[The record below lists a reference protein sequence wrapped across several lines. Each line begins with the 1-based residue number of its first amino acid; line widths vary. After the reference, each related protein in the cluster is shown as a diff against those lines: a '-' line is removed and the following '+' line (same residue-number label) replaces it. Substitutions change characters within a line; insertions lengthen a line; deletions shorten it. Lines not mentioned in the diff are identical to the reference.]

1 MTKKKIDIKEFYDT
15 FPFFDL
21 EIYKRENPSIQFPHP
36 VDYYHHFFHYGKEAN
51 LIHHNEN
58 LHLYNIYHL
67 GDNVFNIIFFNK
79 IYPYLSKKNIV
90 IQYYC
95 NHNYHSQVKEFIQ
108 YPDRIKLR
116 SLEERGDKGLELWI
130 NNRNLVNNYE
140 LQCLVGF
147 DTYYIHF
154 YNYILKQLQ
163 FPIILFDL
171 KYKDEDLLYRKKR
184 ILSEYPKY
192 KNLDILFINSE
203 PLSGQYPYPRQEWN
217 QFITTMNKKYNIIT
231 TLKVKDIDCT
241 MDIKLTIKDIA
252 ALSIE
257 AKYIIAINTGPFVG
271 CYNEYTLQHVNK
283 IYIFVQNLTF
293 DHPKVQRHIHINDLY
308 SFF

>member
-1 MTKKKIDIKEFYDT
+1 MKKKIDIKEFYEQY
-15 FPFFDL
+15 PFFDL
-21 EIYKRENPSIQFPHP
+21 DIYKKENPSLQFPYP
-36 VDYYHHFFHYGKEAN
+36 TDYYLHFHQIGYHQN
-51 LIHHNEN
+51 LNHQNGN

-67 GDNVFNIIFFNK
+67 GDNIFNIIFFNK
-79 IYPYLSKKNIV
+79 IYPYLCKKNII

-95 NHNYHSQVKEFIQ
+95 NHNYHTQVKEFIQ
-108 YPDRIKLR
+108 YPERIILR

-130 NNRNLVNNYE
+130 NNRNLVNHYE

-147 DTYYIHF
+147 DTYYIYF
-154 YNYILKQLQ
+154 YNYILKQLK
-163 FPIILFDL
+163 FPILLFDL
-171 KYKDEDLLYRKKR
+171 KYKDEDLIFRQNR
-184 ILSEYPKY
+184 ILTNYPKY

-217 QFITTMNKKYNIIT
+217 QFITNLNKKYNIIT
-231 TLKVKDIDCT
+231 TLKVKDVDCT
-241 MDIKLTIKDIA
+241 MDIRLSCKDIA

-271 CYNEYTLQHVNK
+271 CYNEYTLQHVQK

-293 DHPKVQRHIHINDLY
+293 DHPKIERHHHINELNQY
-308 SFF
+308 F